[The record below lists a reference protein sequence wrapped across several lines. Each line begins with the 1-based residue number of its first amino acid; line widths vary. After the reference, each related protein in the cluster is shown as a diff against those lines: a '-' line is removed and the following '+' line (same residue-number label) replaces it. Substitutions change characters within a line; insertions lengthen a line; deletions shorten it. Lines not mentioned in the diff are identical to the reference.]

1 MIDRD
6 VFLRELLAFK
16 EQMKKVNP
24 DRIPEIMDELKAL
37 WEENSDLRFGQ
48 LLSFLLETIKL
59 EYIEDEDLLDKIKR
73 ARRDNNL

>member
-6 VFLRELLAFK
+6 AFLRELLAFK
-16 EQMKKVNP
+16 EQMKKINP

>member
-6 VFLRELLAFK
+6 AFLRELLAFK